1 MESDSEGSYSVF
13 SCEIRYA
20 KKCLAGEKKRIARC
34 ERMIKS
40 ASDTMEYYKKEAEEA
55 KELLIKAG
63 ESISDIETEGDDS
76 EEDEEYSRKRK
87 KILRE
92 AYEEANK
99 KVRAS
104 LDDLKSNGV
113 RVSHSDD
120 DGDSVGFNEAKSE
133 DDDDGK
139 VSGDECEPTSYADC
153 NTDLLRMKT
162 LREARM
168 RMLNKKLRAS
178 LDKLKSNK

>member
-1 MESDSEGSYSVF
+1 MRKNGEECDGYDGVF
-13 SCEIRYA
+13 
-20 KKCLAGEKKRIARC
+20 
-34 ERMIKS
+34 
-40 ASDTMEYYKKEAEEA
+40 KKEAEEA

-87 KILRE
+87 KILRK
-92 AYEEANK
+92 AYGEANK

-113 RVSHSDD
+113 GVSPNSDD
-120 DGDSVGFNEAKSE
+120 DGDSVGFNEAESE

-139 VSGDECEPTSYADC
+139 VSGDECEPTSKPTY
-153 NTDLLRMKT
+153 
-162 LREARM
+162 
-168 RMLNKKLRAS
+168 
-178 LDKLKSNK
+178 